1 VVVKGPLKGRREGK
15 LLTKCA
21 LAKELEA
28 DTTAKTRPRVDATE
42 RDGDIL
48 RAQVSTTAEPSLQLP
63 VLFRPVQKLN

>member
-42 RDGDIL
+42 RDGDIF
-48 RAQVSTTAEPSLQLP
+48 TTAEPSLQLP